1 MAKIQAVKC
10 DACDHMAVPAED
22 AEIPPGFLLVDIYQ
36 EGVGNSEGRVYCSY
50 ACLADVAQ
58 NKATAPKVKR
68 KRRTR
73 AEIEADEKAKTNA
86 ALEEGWAEGRSAVI
100 NE

>member
-58 NKATAPKVKR
+58 NHAAAPKAKR

-73 AEIEADEKAKTNA
+73 AEIEADEA
-86 ALEEGWAEGRSAVI
+86 AIAQARETEATVEAHRVG
-100 NE
+100 